1 MSNMPL
7 LNKKMTVQNPSVG
20 ADGEQSLT
28 NNINSITSESTEIK
42 TQAKKERLKLLSQK
56 LTQESSKNFLP
67 TVNLKELFESV
78 FRDKPAIVENLI
90 YPGTYILAGAP
101 KVGKSFF
108 VAQLAYHI
116 ATGQKLWDYEVKQ
129 STVLYLAL
137 EDDHRRLQKRMN
149 RMFGVDGTANL
160 YFAITAKKLGE
171 GLEDQLEEFINLH
184 PDTRIIIIDTLQK
197 IRQSGSDN
205 YSYASDYECVGNL
218 KKFADQKGICLLIVH
233 HTRKQQASD
242 KFDMISG
249 TTGILGCADGA
260 FILQKEKRTDSTAT
274 LDIVGRDQCDQKLYL
289 VRNQEKLLW
298 DLDHTETELWKLPPD
313 PLVMKIADF
322 ITNENPKWNGTASEL
337 VEILKLDIPPNAL
350 TKKLNIGAGILE
362 NDFGIRYENSRTHD
376 GRRINF
382 ELISS
387 EA

>member
-1 MSNMPL
+1 MFSSNE
-7 LNKKMTVQNPSVG
+7 KMTVQNPSVD
-20 ADGEQSLT
+20 ADGEQSPQIC
-28 NNINSITSESTEIK
+28 INSITFDNTEIK
-42 TQAKKERLKLLSQK
+42 TQAKKERLRLLGSQ
-56 LTQESSKNFLP
+56 LTQQSSKNFLP
-67 TVNLKELFESV
+67 TVNLEELFDEV
-78 FRDKPAIVENLI
+78 YRDKPAIVENLI

-137 EDDHRRLQKRMN
+137 EDDHRRLQKRMC

-160 YFAITAKKLGE
+160 HFAITSKKLGE
-171 GLEDQLEEFINLH
+171 GLEDQLEEFIDKH
-184 PDTRIIIIDTLQK
+184 PNTRIIIIDTLQK
-197 IRQSGSDN
+197 IRQGGNDT
-205 YSYASDYECVGNL
+205 YSYANDYECVGNL
-218 KKFADQKGICLLIVH
+218 KKFADQKEICLLIVH

-289 VRNQEKLLW
+289 VRNQEKLFW
-298 DLDHTETELWKLPPD
+298 DLDHAETELWKAPPD
-313 PLVMKIADF
+313 PIVLKISEF
-322 ITNENPKWNGTASEL
+322 ITIKNQKWSGTASEL

-350 TKKLNIGAGILE
+350 TKKLNIGAGNLE
-362 NDFGIRYENSRTHD
+362 NNFGIRYENSRNHD

>member
-1 MSNMPL
+1 MLS
-7 LNKKMTVQNPSVG
+7 LNEKMTVQTPS
-20 ADGEQSLT
+20 APTDGEQSPNT
-28 NNINSITSESTEIK
+28 DISIISSESLEIK
-42 TQAKKERLKLLSQK
+42 TQAKKERLRLLGSQ
-56 LTQESSKNFLP
+56 LTQQSSKNFLP
-67 TVNLKELFESV
+67 TVNLEELFDEV
-78 FRDKPAIVENLI
+78 YRDKPAIVENLI

-137 EDDHRRLQKRMN
+137 EDDHRRLQKRMC

-160 YFAITAKKLGE
+160 HFAITSKKLGE
-171 GLEDQLEEFINLH
+171 GLEDQLEEFIDKH
-184 PDTRIIIIDTLQK
+184 PNTRIIIIDTLQK
-197 IRQSGSDN
+197 IRQGGNDT
-205 YSYASDYECVGNL
+205 YSYANDYECVGYL
-218 KKFADQKGICLLIVH
+218 KKFADQKEICLLIVH

-289 VRNQEKLLW
+289 VRNQEKLFW
-298 DLDHTETELWKLPPD
+298 ELDHAETELWKAPPD
-313 PLVMKIADF
+313 PIVLKISEF
-322 ITNENPKWNGTASEL
+322 ITNENPKWSGTASEL

-350 TKKLNIGAGILE
+350 TKKLNIGAGNLE
-362 NDFGIRYENSRTHD
+362 NDFGIRYENSRNHD

>member
-1 MSNMPL
+1 MSST
-7 LNKKMTVQNPSVG
+7 NKKMTVQTPSVG
-20 ADGEQSLT
+20 ADGEQPTT
-28 NNINSITSESTEIK
+28 NIINSITPELEEINSK
-42 TQAKKERLKLLSQK
+42 DRKDRLILLGHKLN
-56 LTQESSKNFLP
+56 QESSKNFLP
-67 TVNLKELFESV
+67 TINLDELFESV
-78 FRDKPAIVENLI
+78 YRSKPAIVDNLI

-101 KVGKSFF
+101 KVGKSFL

-116 ATGQKLWDYEVKQ
+116 ATGQRLWDYEVKQ

-184 PDTRIIIIDTLQK
+184 PDTRLIIIDTLQK
-197 IRQSGSDN
+197 IRQGNGDS
-205 YSYASDYECVGNL
+205 YSYANDYECVGNL
-218 KKFADQKGICLLIVH
+218 KKFADQKEICLLIVH

-260 FILQKEKRTDSTAT
+260 FVLQKERRTDSSAT

-289 VRNQEKLLW
+289 IRNQEKLLW
-298 DLDHTETELWKLPPD
+298 DLDHTETELWKSPPD
-313 PLVMKIADF
+313 PIVLKIAEF
-322 ITNENPKWNGTASEL
+322 ITTDNPKWNGNASEL
-337 VEILKLDIPPNAL
+337 VEILKLEIAPNAL
-350 TKKLNIGAGILE
+350 TKKLNIGAGTLE
-362 NDFGIRYENSRTHD
+362 NDYGIRYESSRNHD

>member
-1 MSNMPL
+1 MFSANE
-7 LNKKMTVQNPSVG
+7 KMTVQNPSVG
-20 ADGEQSLT
+20 ADGEQSPQIV
-28 NNINSITSESTEIK
+28 INSITPDNPEIK
-42 TQAKKERLKLLSQK
+42 TQAKKERLRLLGSQ
-56 LTQESSKNFLP
+56 LTQQSSKNFLP
-67 TVNLKELFESV
+67 TVNLEELFDEV
-78 FRDKPAIVENLI
+78 YRDKPAIVENLI

-137 EDDHRRLQKRMN
+137 EDDHRRLQKRMC
-149 RMFGVDGTANL
+149 RMFGVEGTANL
-160 YFAITAKKLGE
+160 HFAVTSRKLGE
-171 GLEDQLEEFINLH
+171 GLEDQLEEFIDKH
-184 PDTRIIIIDTLQK
+184 PNTRIIIIDTLQK
-197 IRQSGSDN
+197 IRQGGNDT
-205 YSYASDYECVGNL
+205 YSYANDYECVGNL
-218 KKFADQKGICLLIVH
+218 KKFADQKEICLLIVH

-289 VRNQEKLLW
+289 VRNQEKLFW
-298 DLDHTETELWKLPPD
+298 DLDHAETELWKSPPD
-313 PLVMKIADF
+313 PIVLKISEF
-322 ITNENPKWNGTASEL
+322 ITNENPKWSGTASEL
-337 VEILKLDIPPNAL
+337 VEILKLNIPPNAL
-350 TKKLNIGAGILE
+350 AKKLNIGAGNLE
-362 NDFGIRYENSRTHD
+362 NDFGIRYENSRNHD

>member
-1 MSNMPL
+1 MFSVNE
-7 LNKKMTVQNPSVG
+7 KMTVQNPS
-20 ADGEQSLT
+20 APTDGEQSLYT
-28 NNINSITSESTEIK
+28 DINSITPDNPEIK
-42 TQAKKERLKLLSQK
+42 TQAKKERLRLLGSQ
-56 LTQESSKNFLP
+56 LTKQSSKNFLP
-67 TVNLKELFESV
+67 TVNLEELFDEV
-78 FRDKPAIVENLI
+78 YRDKPAIVENLI

-137 EDDHRRLQKRMN
+137 EDDHRRLQKRMC
-149 RMFGVDGTANL
+149 RMFGVEGTANL
-160 YFAITAKKLGE
+160 HFAVTSRKLGE
-171 GLEDQLEEFINLH
+171 GLEDQLEEFIDKH
-184 PDTRIIIIDTLQK
+184 PNTRIIIIDTLQK
-197 IRQSGSDN
+197 IRQGGNDT
-205 YSYASDYECVGNL
+205 YSYANDYECVGNL
-218 KKFADQKGICLLIVH
+218 KKFADQKEICLLIVH

-289 VRNQEKLLW
+289 VRNQEKLFW
-298 DLDHTETELWKLPPD
+298 DLDHAETELWKSPPD
-313 PLVMKIADF
+313 PIVLKISEF
-322 ITNENPKWNGTASEL
+322 ITNENSKWSGTASEL
-337 VEILKLDIPPNAL
+337 VEILKLDIPPNIV
-350 TKKLNIGAGILE
+350 TKKLNIVATNLE
-362 NDFGIRYENSRTHD
+362 NDFGIRYESNRIHD

>member
-1 MSNMPL
+1 MFSANE
-7 LNKKMTVQNPSVG
+7 KMTVQNPS
-20 ADGEQSLT
+20 APTDGEQSLRIDT
-28 NNINSITSESTEIK
+28 NIISPESTEIK
-42 TQAKKERLKLLSQK
+42 TQAKKERLRLLGSQ
-56 LTQESSKNFLP
+56 LTHQSSKNFLP
-67 TVNLKELFESV
+67 TVNLEELFDEV
-78 FRDKPAIVENLI
+78 YRDKPAIVENLI

-137 EDDHRRLQKRMN
+137 EDDHRRLQKRMC

-160 YFAITAKKLGE
+160 YFAITSKKLGE

-197 IRQSGSDN
+197 IRQGGNDT
-205 YSYASDYECVGNL
+205 YSYANDYECVGNL
-218 KKFADQKGICLLIVH
+218 KKFADQKEICLLIVH

-289 VRNQEKLLW
+289 VRNQEKLFW
-298 DLDHTETELWKLPPD
+298 DLDHAETELWKSPPD
-313 PLVMKIADF
+313 PIVLKISEF
-322 ITNENPKWNGTASEL
+322 ITNENPKWSGTASEL
-337 VEILKLDIPPNAL
+337 VEILKLDIPPNIV
-350 TKKLNIGAGILE
+350 TKKLNIVATNLE
-362 NDFGIRYENSRTHD
+362 NDFGIRYESNRIHD

>member
-1 MSNMPL
+1 MFSANE
-7 LNKKMTVQNPSVG
+7 KMTVQNPS
-20 ADGEQSLT
+20 APTDGEQSPKQV
-28 NNINSITSESTEIK
+28 INSITPDNPEIK
-42 TQAKKERLKLLSQK
+42 TQAKKERLRLLGSQ
-56 LTQESSKNFLP
+56 LTQQSSKNFLP
-67 TVNLKELFESV
+67 TVNLEELFDEV
-78 FRDKPAIVENLI
+78 YRDKPAIVENLI

-137 EDDHRRLQKRMN
+137 EDDHRRLQKRMC
-149 RMFGVDGTANL
+149 RMFGVEGTANL
-160 YFAITAKKLGE
+160 HFAVTSRKLGE
-171 GLEDQLEEFINLH
+171 GLEDQLEEFIDKH
-184 PDTRIIIIDTLQK
+184 PNTRIIIIDTLQK
-197 IRQSGSDN
+197 IRQGGNDT
-205 YSYASDYECVGNL
+205 YSYANDYECVGNL
-218 KKFADQKGICLLIVH
+218 KKFADQKEICLLIVH

-289 VRNQEKLLW
+289 VRNQEKLFW
-298 DLDHTETELWKLPPD
+298 DLDHAETELWKAPPD
-313 PLVMKIADF
+313 PIVLKISEF
-322 ITNENPKWNGTASEL
+322 ITNENPKWSGTASEL

-350 TKKLNIGAGILE
+350 AKKLNIGAGNLE
-362 NDFGIRYENSRTHD
+362 NDFGIRYENSRNHD

>member
-1 MSNMPL
+1 MFSANE
-7 LNKKMTVQNPSVG
+7 KMTVQTPSVG
-20 ADGEQSLT
+20 ADGEQSPQIS
-28 NNINSITSESTEIK
+28 INSITSDSGEIK
-42 TQAKKERLKLLSQK
+42 SQAKKERLRLLGSQ
-56 LTQESSKNFLP
+56 LTQQSSKNYLP
-67 TVNLKELFESV
+67 TVNLEELFDEV
-78 FRDKPAIVENLI
+78 YRDKPAIVENLI

-137 EDDHRRLQKRMN
+137 EDDHRRLQKRMC

-160 YFAITAKKLGE
+160 HFAITSKKLGE
-171 GLEDQLEEFINLH
+171 GLEDQLEEFIDKH
-184 PDTRIIIIDTLQK
+184 PNTRIIIIDTLQK
-197 IRQSGSDN
+197 IRQGGNDT
-205 YSYASDYECVGNL
+205 YSYANDYECVGNL
-218 KKFADQKGICLLIVH
+218 KKFADQKEICLLIVH

-289 VRNQEKLLW
+289 VRNQEKLFW
-298 DLDHTETELWKLPPD
+298 DLDHAETELWKAPPD
-313 PLVMKIADF
+313 PIVLKISEF
-322 ITNENPKWNGTASEL
+322 ITIENPKWSGTASEL
-337 VEILKLDIPPNAL
+337 VEILKLDIPPNIV
-350 TKKLNIGAGILE
+350 TKKLNIVATNLE
-362 NDFGIRYENSRTHD
+362 NDFGIRYESNRIHD

>member
-1 MSNMPL
+1 MLPL
-7 LNKKMTVQNPSVG
+7 NEKMTVQTPSVG
-20 ADGEQSLT
+20 ADGEQSP
-28 NNINSITSESTEIK
+28 NKDINIITSDNGEIK
-42 TQAKKERLKLLSQK
+42 SQAKKERLRLLGSQ
-56 LTQESSKNFLP
+56 LTQQSSKNFLP
-67 TVNLKELFESV
+67 TVNLEELFDEV
-78 FRDKPAIVENLI
+78 YRDKPAIVENLI

-137 EDDHRRLQKRMN
+137 EDDHRRLQKRMC

-160 YFAITAKKLGE
+160 HFAITSKKLGE
-171 GLEDQLEEFINLH
+171 GLEDQLEEFIDKH
-184 PDTRIIIIDTLQK
+184 PNTRIIIIDTLQK
-197 IRQSGSDN
+197 IRQGGNDT
-205 YSYASDYECVGNL
+205 YSYANDYECVGNL
-218 KKFADQKGICLLIVH
+218 KKFADQKEICLLIVH

-260 FILQKEKRTDSTAT
+260 FILQKEKRTDGTAT

-289 VRNQEKLLW
+289 VRNQEKLFW
-298 DLDHTETELWKLPPD
+298 ELDHAETELWKSPPD
-313 PLVMKIADF
+313 PIVLKISEF
-322 ITNENPKWNGTASEL
+322 ITNENPKWSGTASEL

-350 TKKLNIGAGILE
+350 TKKLNIGAGNLE
-362 NDFGIRYENSRTHD
+362 NDFGIRYENSRNHD
-376 GRRINF
+376 GRRISF

>member
-1 MSNMPL
+1 MFSANE
-7 LNKKMTVQNPSVG
+7 KMTVQTPSVG
-20 ADGEQSLT
+20 ADGEQSPNLD
-28 NNINSITSESTEIK
+28 INSISSEGSEIK
-42 TQAKKERLKLLSQK
+42 TQAKKERLRLLGSQ
-56 LTQESSKNFLP
+56 LTQQSSKNFLP
-67 TVNLKELFESV
+67 TVNLEELFDEV
-78 FRDKPAIVENLI
+78 YRDKPAIVENLI
-90 YPGTYILAGAP
+90 YPGTYIIAGAP

-137 EDDHRRLQKRMN
+137 EDDHRRLQKRMC

-160 YFAITAKKLGE
+160 HFAITSKKLGE
-171 GLEDQLEEFINLH
+171 GLEDQLEEFIDKH
-184 PDTRIIIIDTLQK
+184 PNTRIIIIDTLQK
-197 IRQSGSDN
+197 IRQGGNDT
-205 YSYASDYECVGNL
+205 YSYANDYECVGNL
-218 KKFADQKGICLLIVH
+218 KKFADQKEICLLIVH

-289 VRNQEKLLW
+289 VRNQEKLFW
-298 DLDHTETELWKLPPD
+298 DLDHAETELWKSPPD
-313 PLVMKIADF
+313 PIVLKISEF
-322 ITNENPKWNGTASEL
+322 ITNENPKWSGTASEL
-337 VEILKLDIPPNAL
+337 VEILKFDVPPNAL
-350 TKKLNIGAGILE
+350 TKKLNIGAGNLE
-362 NDFGIRYENSRTHD
+362 NDFGIRYENSRNHN

>member
-1 MSNMPL
+1 MFSANE
-7 LNKKMTVQNPSVG
+7 KMTVQNPS
-20 ADGEQSLT
+20 APTDGEQSPKQV
-28 NNINSITSESTEIK
+28 INSITPDNPEIK
-42 TQAKKERLKLLSQK
+42 TQAKKERLRLLGSQ
-56 LTQESSKNFLP
+56 LTQQSSKNFLP
-67 TVNLKELFESV
+67 TVNLEELFDEV
-78 FRDKPAIVENLI
+78 YRDKPAIVENLI

-137 EDDHRRLQKRMN
+137 EDDHRRLQKRMC
-149 RMFGVDGTANL
+149 RMFGVEGTENL
-160 YFAITAKKLGE
+160 HFAVTSRKLGE
-171 GLEDQLEEFINLH
+171 GLEDQLEEFIDKH
-184 PDTRIIIIDTLQK
+184 PNTRIIIIDTLQK
-197 IRQSGSDN
+197 IRQGGNDT
-205 YSYASDYECVGNL
+205 YSYANDYECVGNL
-218 KKFADQKGICLLIVH
+218 KKFADQKEICLLIVH

-289 VRNQEKLLW
+289 VRNQEKLFW
-298 DLDHTETELWKLPPD
+298 DLDHAETELWKAPPD
-313 PLVMKIADF
+313 PIVLKISEF
-322 ITNENPKWNGTASEL
+322 ITNENSKWSGTASEL
-337 VEILKLDIPPNAL
+337 VEILKLDIPPNIV
-350 TKKLNIGAGILE
+350 TKKLNIVATNLE
-362 NDFGIRYENSRTHD
+362 NDFGIRYESNRIHD

>member
-1 MSNMPL
+1 MFSANE
-7 LNKKMTVQNPSVG
+7 KMTVQNPSVPT
-20 ADGEQSLT
+20 DGEQSPKQV
-28 NNINSITSESTEIK
+28 INSITPDNPEIK
-42 TQAKKERLKLLSQK
+42 TQAKKERLRLLGSQ
-56 LTQESSKNFLP
+56 LTQQSSKNFLP
-67 TVNLKELFESV
+67 TVNLEELFDEV
-78 FRDKPAIVENLI
+78 YRDKPAIVENLI

-137 EDDHRRLQKRMN
+137 EDDHRRLQKRMC
-149 RMFGVDGTANL
+149 RMFGVEGTANL
-160 YFAITAKKLGE
+160 HFAVTSRKLGE
-171 GLEDQLEEFINLH
+171 GLEDQLEEFIDKH
-184 PDTRIIIIDTLQK
+184 PNTRIIIIDTLQK
-197 IRQSGSDN
+197 IRQGGNDT
-205 YSYASDYECVGNL
+205 YSYANDYECVGNL
-218 KKFADQKGICLLIVH
+218 KKFADQKEICLLIVH

-289 VRNQEKLLW
+289 VRNQEKLFW
-298 DLDHTETELWKLPPD
+298 DLDHAETELWKAPPD
-313 PLVMKIADF
+313 PIVLKILEF
-322 ITNENPKWNGTASEL
+322 ITKENPKWSGTASEL
-337 VEILKLDIPPNAL
+337 VEILKLDIPPNIV
-350 TKKLNIGAGILE
+350 TKKLNIVATNLE
-362 NDFGIRYENSRTHD
+362 NDFGIRYESNRIHD

>member
-1 MSNMPL
+1 MSST
-7 LNKKMTVQNPSVG
+7 NKKMTVQTPSVG
-20 ADGEQSLT
+20 ADGEQPTT
-28 NNINSITSESTEIK
+28 NIINSITPELEEINSK
-42 TQAKKERLKLLSQK
+42 DRKDRLILLGHKLN
-56 LTQESSKNFLP
+56 QESSKNFLP
-67 TVNLKELFESV
+67 TVNLDELFESV
-78 FRDKPAIVENLI
+78 YRSKPAIVENLI

-101 KVGKSFF
+101 KVGKSFL

-116 ATGQKLWDYEVKQ
+116 ATGQRLWDYEVKQ

-160 YFAITAKKLGE
+160 FFAITAKKLGE
-171 GLEDQLEEFINLH
+171 GLEDQLEEFINHH
-184 PDTRIIIIDTLQK
+184 PDTRLIIIDTLQK
-197 IRQSGSDN
+197 IRQGNGDS
-205 YSYASDYECVGNL
+205 YSYANDYECVGNL
-218 KKFADQKGICLLIVH
+218 KKFADQKEICLLIVH

-260 FILQKEKRTDSTAT
+260 FVLQKERRTDSSAT
-274 LDIVGRDQCDQKLYL
+274 LDIVGRDQCDQRLYL
-289 VRNQEKLLW
+289 IRNQEKLLW
-298 DLDHTETELWKLPPD
+298 DLDHAETELWKSPPD
-313 PLVMKIADF
+313 PIVLKIAEF
-322 ITNENPKWNGTASEL
+322 ITTDNPKWNGNASEL
-337 VEILKLDIPPNAL
+337 VEILKLDIAPNAL
-350 TKKLNIGAGILE
+350 TKKLNIGAGTLE
-362 NDFGIRYENSRTHD
+362 NDYGIRYESSRNHD

>member
-1 MSNMPL
+1 
-7 LNKKMTVQNPSVG
+7 MTVQTPSVG
-20 ADGEQSLT
+20 ADGEQSP
-28 NNINSITSESTEIK
+28 NKDINIITSDNGEIK
-42 TQAKKERLKLLSQK
+42 SQAKKERLRLLGSQ
-56 LTQESSKNFLP
+56 LTQQSSKNFLP
-67 TVNLKELFESV
+67 TVNLEELFDEV
-78 FRDKPAIVENLI
+78 YRDKPAIVENLI

-137 EDDHRRLQKRMN
+137 EDDHRRLQKRMC

-160 YFAITAKKLGE
+160 HFAITSKKIGE

-197 IRQSGSDN
+197 VRQGGNDT
-205 YSYASDYECVGNL
+205 YSYANDYECVGNL
-218 KKFADQKGICLLIVH
+218 KKFADRTEICLLIVH

-289 VRNQEKLLW
+289 VRNQEKLFW
-298 DLDHTETELWKLPPD
+298 DLDHAETELWKSPPD
-313 PLVMKIADF
+313 PIVLKISEF
-322 ITNENPKWNGTASEL
+322 ITNENPKWSGTASEL
-337 VEILKLDIPPNAL
+337 VEILKLDIPPNIV
-350 TKKLNIGAGILE
+350 TKKLNIVATNLE
-362 NDFGIRYENSRTHD
+362 NDFGIRYESNRIHD

>member
-1 MSNMPL
+1 MFSTNE
-7 LNKKMTVQNPSVG
+7 KMTVQNPSVD
-20 ADGEQSLT
+20 ADGEQSPQIC
-28 NNINSITSESTEIK
+28 INSITSDSGEIK
-42 TQAKKERLKLLSQK
+42 TQAKKERLRLLGSQ
-56 LTQESSKNFLP
+56 LTHQSSKNFLP
-67 TVNLKELFESV
+67 TVNLEELFDEV
-78 FRDKPAIVENLI
+78 YHDKPAIVENLI

-137 EDDHRRLQKRMN
+137 EDDHRRLQKRMC

-160 YFAITAKKLGE
+160 HFAITSKKLGE

-197 IRQSGSDN
+197 VRQGGNDT
-205 YSYASDYECVGNL
+205 YSYANDYECVGNL
-218 KKFADQKGICLLIVH
+218 KKFADQKEICLLIVH

-289 VRNQEKLLW
+289 VRNQEKLFW
-298 DLDHTETELWKLPPD
+298 DLDHAETELWKSPPD
-313 PLVMKIADF
+313 PIVLKIADF
-322 ITNENPKWNGTASEL
+322 ITNENPKWSGTASEL
-337 VEILKLDIPPNAL
+337 VENLNLDIPPNIV
-350 TKKLNIGAGILE
+350 TKKLNIVATNLE
-362 NDFGIRYENSRTHD
+362 NDFGIRYESNRIHD

>member
-1 MSNMPL
+1 MFSANE
-7 LNKKMTVQNPSVG
+7 KMTVQNPSVG
-20 ADGEQSLT
+20 ADGEQSPNLD
-28 NNINSITSESTEIK
+28 INSISSEGLEIK
-42 TQAKKERLKLLSQK
+42 TQAKKERLRLLGSQ
-56 LTQESSKNFLP
+56 LTQQSSKNFLP
-67 TVNLKELFESV
+67 TVNLEELFDEV
-78 FRDKPAIVENLI
+78 YRDKPAIVENLI

-137 EDDHRRLQKRMN
+137 EDDHRRLQKRMC

-160 YFAITAKKLGE
+160 HFAITSKKLGE

-197 IRQSGSDN
+197 IRQGGNDT
-205 YSYASDYECVGNL
+205 YSYANDYECVGNL
-218 KKFADQKGICLLIVH
+218 KKFADQKEICLLIVH

-289 VRNQEKLLW
+289 VRNQEKLFW
-298 DLDHTETELWKLPPD
+298 DLDHAETELWKSPPD
-313 PLVMKIADF
+313 PIVLKISEF
-322 ITNENPKWNGTASEL
+322 ITIENPKWSGTASEL
-337 VEILKLDIPPNAL
+337 VEILKLDIAPNSL
-350 TKKLNIGAGILE
+350 TKKLNIEAGNLE
-362 NDFGIRYENSRTHD
+362 NDFGIQYEYHRKPD
-376 GRRINF
+376 RRIINLK
-382 ELISS
+382 LISS
-387 EA
+387 VV

>member
-1 MSNMPL
+1 MSST
-7 LNKKMTVQNPSVG
+7 NKKMTVQTPSVG
-20 ADGEQSLT
+20 ADGEQPTT
-28 NNINSITSESTEIK
+28 NIINSITPELEEINSK
-42 TQAKKERLKLLSQK
+42 DRKDRLILLGHKLN
-56 LTQESSKNFLP
+56 QESSKNFLP
-67 TVNLKELFESV
+67 TVNLDELFESV
-78 FRDKPAIVENLI
+78 YRSKPAIVENLI

-101 KVGKSFF
+101 KVGKSFL

-116 ATGQKLWDYEVKQ
+116 ATGQRLWDYEVKQ

-160 YFAITAKKLGE
+160 FFAITAKKLGE

-184 PDTRIIIIDTLQK
+184 PDTRLIIIDTLQK
-197 IRQSGSDN
+197 IRQGNGDS
-205 YSYASDYECVGNL
+205 YSYANDYECVGNL
-218 KKFADQKGICLLIVH
+218 KKFADQKEICLLIVH

-260 FILQKEKRTDSTAT
+260 FVLQKERRTDSSAM
-274 LDIVGRDQCDQKLYL
+274 LDIVGRDQCDQRLYL
-289 VRNQEKLLW
+289 IRNQEKLLW
-298 DLDHTETELWKLPPD
+298 DLDHAETELWKSPPD
-313 PLVMKIADF
+313 PIVLKIAEF
-322 ITNENPKWNGTASEL
+322 ITTDNPKWNGNASEL
-337 VEILKLDIPPNAL
+337 VEILKLDIAPNAL
-350 TKKLNIGAGILE
+350 TKKLNIGAGTLE
-362 NDFGIRYENSRTHD
+362 NDYEIRYESSRNHD

>member
-1 MSNMPL
+1 MFSANE
-7 LNKKMTVQNPSVG
+7 KMTVQNPS
-20 ADGEQSLT
+20 APTDGEQSSNT
-28 NNINSITSESTEIK
+28 DINIISSEDSEIK
-42 TQAKKERLKLLSQK
+42 TQAKKERLRLLGSQ
-56 LTQESSKNFLP
+56 LTKQSSKNFLP
-67 TVNLKELFESV
+67 TVNLEELFDEV
-78 FRDKPAIVENLI
+78 YRDKPAIVENLI

-137 EDDHRRLQKRMN
+137 EDDHRRLQKRMC
-149 RMFGVDGTANL
+149 RMFGVEGTENL
-160 YFAITAKKLGE
+160 HFAVTSRKLGE
-171 GLEDQLEEFINLH
+171 GLEDQLEEFIDKH
-184 PDTRIIIIDTLQK
+184 PNTRIIIIDTLQK
-197 IRQSGSDN
+197 IRQGGNDT
-205 YSYASDYECVGNL
+205 YSYANDYECVGNL
-218 KKFADQKGICLLIVH
+218 KKFADQKEICLLIVH

-289 VRNQEKLLW
+289 VRNQEKLFW
-298 DLDHTETELWKLPPD
+298 DLDHAETELWKSPPD
-313 PLVMKIADF
+313 PIVLKISEF
-322 ITNENPKWNGTASEL
+322 ITNENSKWSGTASEL
-337 VEILKLDIPPNAL
+337 VEILKLDIPPNIV
-350 TKKLNIGAGILE
+350 TKKLNIVATNLE
-362 NDFGIRYENSRTHD
+362 NDFGIRYESNRIHD

>member
-1 MSNMPL
+1 MVS
-7 LNKKMTVQNPSVG
+7 LNEKMTVQTPSVG
-20 ADGEQSLT
+20 ADGEQSLRIDT
-28 NNINSITSESTEIK
+28 NIIPSEDLEIK
-42 TQAKKERLKLLSQK
+42 TQAKKERLRLLGSQ
-56 LTQESSKNFLP
+56 LTQQSSKNFLP
-67 TVNLKELFESV
+67 TVNLEELFDEV
-78 FRDKPAIVENLI
+78 YRDKPAIVENLI

-137 EDDHRRLQKRMN
+137 EDDHRRLQKRMC

-160 YFAITAKKLGE
+160 HFAITSKKLGE
-171 GLEDQLEEFINLH
+171 GLEDQLEEFIDKH
-184 PDTRIIIIDTLQK
+184 PNTRIIIIDTLQK
-197 IRQSGSDN
+197 IRQGGNDT
-205 YSYASDYECVGNL
+205 YSYANDYECVGNL
-218 KKFADQKGICLLIVH
+218 KKFADQKEICLLIVH

-289 VRNQEKLLW
+289 VRNQEKLFW
-298 DLDHTETELWKLPPD
+298 DLDHAETELWKAPPD
-313 PLVMKIADF
+313 PIVLKISEF
-322 ITNENPKWNGTASEL
+322 ITNENPKWSGTASEL
-337 VEILKLDIPPNAL
+337 VEILKLDIPPNIV
-350 TKKLNIGAGILE
+350 TKKLNIVATNLE
-362 NDFGIRYENSRTHD
+362 NDFGIRYESNRIHD

>member
-1 MSNMPL
+1 MSPL
-7 LNKKMTVQNPSVG
+7 NEKMTVQTPSVG
-20 ADGEQSLT
+20 ADGEQSPHKDT
-28 NNINSITSESTEIK
+28 NIITSDSGEIK
-42 TQAKKERLKLLSQK
+42 SQAKKERLRLLGSQ

-67 TVNLKELFESV
+67 TVNLEDLFESV
-78 FRDKPAIVENLI
+78 YRDKPAIVENLI

-116 ATGQKLWDYEVKQ
+116 ATGMKLWDYEVKQ

-160 YFAITAKKLGE
+160 HFAITSKKLGE

-197 IRQSGSDN
+197 IRQGGNDT
-205 YSYASDYECVGNL
+205 YSYANDYECVGAL
-218 KKFADQKGICLLIVH
+218 KKFADRTEICLLIVH

-274 LDIVGRDQCDQKLYL
+274 LDVVGRDQCDQKLYL

-298 DLDHTETELWKLPPD
+298 DLDHTETELWKAPPD
-313 PLVMKIADF
+313 PLVLKIANF
-322 ITNENPKWNGTASEL
+322 ITNENPKWSGTASEL
-337 VEILKLDIPPNAL
+337 VEVLKLDIPANTL
-350 TKKLNIGAGILE
+350 TKKLNIGAGNLE
-362 NDFGIRYENSRTHD
+362 NDFGIRYEYSRKHD
-376 GRRINF
+376 RRIIKLS
-382 ELISS
+382 LISS
-387 EA
+387 EV

>member
-1 MSNMPL
+1 MSSV
-7 LNKKMTVQNPSVG
+7 NKKMTVQTPSVG
-20 ADGEQSLT
+20 ADGEQPTT
-28 NNINSITSESTEIK
+28 NIINSITPEPEEIN
-42 TQAKKERLKLLSQK
+42 TQNRKERLILLGHKLN
-56 LTQESSKNFLP
+56 QESGKNFLP
-67 TVNLKELFESV
+67 TINLDELFESV
-78 FRDKPAIVENLI
+78 YRSKPAIVENLI

-101 KVGKSFF
+101 KVGKSFL

-116 ATGQKLWDYEVKQ
+116 ATGQRLWDYEVKQ

-137 EDDHRRLQKRMN
+137 EDDHHRLQKRMN

-184 PDTRIIIIDTLQK
+184 PDTRLIIIDTLQK
-197 IRQSGSDN
+197 IRQGSGDS
-205 YSYASDYECVGNL
+205 YSYANDYECVGNL
-218 KKFADQKGICLLIVH
+218 KKFADQKEICLLIVH

-260 FILQKEKRTDSTAT
+260 FVLQKERRTDCTAT
-274 LDIVGRDQCDQKLYL
+274 LDIVGRDQCDQRLYL

-298 DLDHTETELWKLPPD
+298 DLDHTETELWKFPPD
-313 PLVMKIADF
+313 PTVLKIAEF
-322 ITNENPKWNGTASEL
+322 ITADNPKWNGNASEL
-337 VEILKLDIPPNAL
+337 VEILKLDIAPNAL
-350 TKKLNIGAGILE
+350 TKKLNIGAGTLE
-362 NDFGIRYENSRTHD
+362 NDYGIRYESSRNHD

>member
-1 MSNMPL
+1 MSST
-7 LNKKMTVQNPSVG
+7 NKKMTVQTPSVG
-20 ADGEQSLT
+20 ADGEQPTT
-28 NNINSITSESTEIK
+28 NIINSITPELEEIK
-42 TQAKKERLKLLSQK
+42 TQDRKDRLILLGHKLN
-56 LTQESSKNFLP
+56 QESSKNFLP
-67 TVNLKELFESV
+67 TVNLDELFESV
-78 FRDKPAIVENLI
+78 YRSKPAIVENLI

-101 KVGKSFF
+101 KVGKSFL

-116 ATGQKLWDYEVKQ
+116 ATGQRLWDYEVKQ

-184 PDTRIIIIDTLQK
+184 PDTRLIIIDTLQK
-197 IRQSGSDN
+197 IRQGNGDS
-205 YSYASDYECVGNL
+205 YSYANDYECVGSL
-218 KKFADQKGICLLIVH
+218 KKFADQKEICLLIVH

-260 FILQKEKRTDSTAT
+260 FILQKERRTDSSAT

-298 DLDHTETELWKLPPD
+298 DLDHTETELWKSPPD
-313 PLVMKIADF
+313 PIVLKIAEF
-322 ITNENPKWNGTASEL
+322 ITTDNPKWNGNASEL
-337 VEILKLDIPPNAL
+337 VEILKSA
-350 TKKLNIGAGILE
+350 KL
-362 NDFGIRYENSRTHD
+362 
-376 GRRINF
+376 
-382 ELISS
+382 
-387 EA
+387 

>member
-1 MSNMPL
+1 MFSANE
-7 LNKKMTVQNPSVG
+7 KMTVQNPS
-20 ADGEQSLT
+20 APTDGEQSPKQV
-28 NNINSITSESTEIK
+28 INSITPDNPEIK
-42 TQAKKERLKLLSQK
+42 TQAKKERLRLLGSQ
-56 LTQESSKNFLP
+56 LTHQSSKNFLP
-67 TVNLKELFESV
+67 TVNLEELFDEV
-78 FRDKPAIVENLI
+78 YRDKPAIVENLI

-137 EDDHRRLQKRMN
+137 EDDHRRLQKRMC
-149 RMFGVDGTANL
+149 RMFGVEGTANL
-160 YFAITAKKLGE
+160 HFAVTSRKLGE
-171 GLEDQLEEFINLH
+171 GLEDQLEEFIDKH
-184 PDTRIIIIDTLQK
+184 PNTRIIIIDTLQK
-197 IRQSGSDN
+197 IRQGGNDT
-205 YSYASDYECVGNL
+205 YSYANDYECVGNL
-218 KKFADQKGICLLIVH
+218 KKFADQKEICLLIVH

-289 VRNQEKLLW
+289 VRNQEKLFW
-298 DLDHTETELWKLPPD
+298 DLDHAETELWKAPPD
-313 PLVMKIADF
+313 PIVLKILEF
-322 ITNENPKWNGTASEL
+322 ITKENPKWSGTASEL
-337 VEILKLDIPPNAL
+337 VEILKLDIPLNAL
-350 TKKLNIGAGILE
+350 TKKLNIGAGNLE
-362 NDFGIRYENSRTHD
+362 NDFGIRYENSRNHD

>member
-1 MSNMPL
+1 MFSANE
-7 LNKKMTVQNPSVG
+7 KMTVQNPS
-20 ADGEQSLT
+20 APTDGEQSPKQV
-28 NNINSITSESTEIK
+28 INSITPDNPEIK
-42 TQAKKERLKLLSQK
+42 TQAKKERLRLLGSQ
-56 LTQESSKNFLP
+56 LTHQSSKNFLP
-67 TVNLKELFESV
+67 TVNLEELFDEV
-78 FRDKPAIVENLI
+78 YRDKPAIVENLI

-137 EDDHRRLQKRMN
+137 EDDHRRLQKRMC
-149 RMFGVDGTANL
+149 RMFGVEGTANL
-160 YFAITAKKLGE
+160 HFAVTSRKLGE
-171 GLEDQLEEFINLH
+171 GLEDQLEEFIDKH
-184 PDTRIIIIDTLQK
+184 PNTRIIIIDTLQK
-197 IRQSGSDN
+197 IRQGGNDT
-205 YSYASDYECVGNL
+205 YSYANDYECVGNL
-218 KKFADQKGICLLIVH
+218 KKFADQKEICLLIVH

-289 VRNQEKLLW
+289 VRNQEKLFW
-298 DLDHTETELWKLPPD
+298 DLDHAETELWKAPPD
-313 PLVMKIADF
+313 PIVLKISEF
-322 ITNENPKWNGTASEL
+322 ITNENPKWSGTASEL

-350 TKKLNIGAGILE
+350 TKKLNIGAGNLE
-362 NDFGIRYENSRTHD
+362 NDFGIRYENSRNHD

>member
-1 MSNMPL
+1 
-7 LNKKMTVQNPSVG
+7 MTVQTPSVG
-20 ADGEQSLT
+20 ADGEQSP
-28 NNINSITSESTEIK
+28 NKDINIITSDNGEIK
-42 TQAKKERLKLLSQK
+42 SQAKKERLRLLGSQ
-56 LTQESSKNFLP
+56 LTQQSSKNFLP
-67 TVNLKELFESV
+67 TVNLEELFDEV
-78 FRDKPAIVENLI
+78 YRDKPAIVENLI

-137 EDDHRRLQKRMN
+137 EDDHRRLQKRMC

-160 YFAITAKKLGE
+160 HFAITSKKIGE

-197 IRQSGSDN
+197 VRQGGNDT
-205 YSYASDYECVGNL
+205 YSYANDYECVGNL
-218 KKFADQKGICLLIVH
+218 KKFADRTEICLLIVH

-289 VRNQEKLLW
+289 VRNQEKLFW
-298 DLDHTETELWKLPPD
+298 DLDHAETELWKAPPD
-313 PLVMKIADF
+313 PIVLKISKF
-322 ITNENPKWNGTASEL
+322 ITNENPKWSGTASEL

-350 TKKLNIGAGILE
+350 TKKLNIGAGNLE
-362 NDFGIRYENSRTHD
+362 NDFGIRYENSRNHD

>member
-1 MSNMPL
+1 MFSANE
-7 LNKKMTVQNPSVG
+7 KMTVQNPSVG
-20 ADGEQSLT
+20 ADGEQSPNLD
-28 NNINSITSESTEIK
+28 INSISSEGSEIK
-42 TQAKKERLKLLSQK
+42 TQAKKERLRLLGSQ
-56 LTQESSKNFLP
+56 LTQQSSKNFLP
-67 TVNLKELFESV
+67 TVNLEELFDEV
-78 FRDKPAIVENLI
+78 YRDKPAIVENLI
-90 YPGTYILAGAP
+90 YPGTYIIAGAP

-137 EDDHRRLQKRMN
+137 EDDHRRLQKRMC

-160 YFAITAKKLGE
+160 YFAITSKKLGE

-197 IRQSGSDN
+197 IRQGGNDT
-205 YSYASDYECVGNL
+205 YSYANDYECVGNL
-218 KKFADQKGICLLIVH
+218 KKFADQKEICLLIVH

-249 TTGILGCADGA
+249 TTGILGSADGA

-289 VRNQEKLLW
+289 VRNQEKLFW
-298 DLDHTETELWKLPPD
+298 DLDHAETELWKSPPD
-313 PLVMKIADF
+313 PIVLKISEF
-322 ITNENPKWNGTASEL
+322 ITNENPKWSGTASEL

-350 TKKLNIGAGILE
+350 TKKLNIGAGNLE
-362 NDFGIRYENSRTHD
+362 NDFGIRYENSRNHD

>member
-1 MSNMPL
+1 MFSANE
-7 LNKKMTVQNPSVG
+7 KMTVQNPS
-20 ADGEQSLT
+20 APTDGEQSSNT
-28 NNINSITSESTEIK
+28 DINIISSEDSEIK
-42 TQAKKERLKLLSQK
+42 TQAKKERLRLLGSQ
-56 LTQESSKNFLP
+56 LTHQSSKNFLP
-67 TVNLKELFESV
+67 TVNLEELFDEV
-78 FRDKPAIVENLI
+78 YRDKPAIVENLI

-137 EDDHRRLQKRMN
+137 EDDHRRLQKRMC

-160 YFAITAKKLGE
+160 HFAITSKKLGE
-171 GLEDQLEEFINLH
+171 GLEDQLEEFIDKH
-184 PDTRIIIIDTLQK
+184 PNTRIIIIDTLQK
-197 IRQSGSDN
+197 IRQGGNDT
-205 YSYASDYECVGNL
+205 YSYANDYECVGNL
-218 KKFADQKGICLLIVH
+218 KKFADQKEICLLIVH

-289 VRNQEKLLW
+289 VRNQEKLFW
-298 DLDHTETELWKLPPD
+298 DLDHAETELWKSPPD
-313 PLVMKIADF
+313 PIVLKISEF
-322 ITNENPKWNGTASEL
+322 ITNENPKWSGTASEL

-350 TKKLNIGAGILE
+350 TKKLNIGAGNLE
-362 NDFGIRYENSRTHD
+362 NDFGIRYENSRNHD

>member
-1 MSNMPL
+1 MSST
-7 LNKKMTVQNPSVG
+7 NKKMTVQTPSVG
-20 ADGEQSLT
+20 ADGEQPTT
-28 NNINSITSESTEIK
+28 NIINSITPELEEIK
-42 TQAKKERLKLLSQK
+42 SKDRKDRLILLGHKLN
-56 LTQESSKNFLP
+56 QESSKNFLP
-67 TVNLKELFESV
+67 TINLDELFESV
-78 FRDKPAIVENLI
+78 YRSKPAIVENLI

-101 KVGKSFF
+101 KVGKSFL

-116 ATGQKLWDYEVKQ
+116 ATGQRLWDYEVKQ

-184 PDTRIIIIDTLQK
+184 PDTRLIIIDTLQK
-197 IRQSGSDN
+197 IRQGNGDS
-205 YSYASDYECVGNL
+205 YSYANDYECVGSL
-218 KKFADQKGICLLIVH
+218 KKFADQKEICLLIVH

-260 FILQKEKRTDSTAT
+260 FVLQKERRTDSSAT
-274 LDIVGRDQCDQKLYL
+274 LDIVGRDQCDQRLYL
-289 VRNQEKLLW
+289 IRNQEKLLW
-298 DLDHTETELWKLPPD
+298 DLDHTETELWKSPPD
-313 PLVMKIADF
+313 PIVLKIAEF
-322 ITNENPKWNGTASEL
+322 ITTDNPKWNGNASEL
-337 VEILKLDIPPNAL
+337 VEILKLEIAPNAL

-362 NDFGIRYENSRTHD
+362 NDYGIRYEYHRKPD
-376 GRRINF
+376 RRIINLS
-382 ELISS
+382 LISS
-387 EA
+387 DG

>member
-1 MSNMPL
+1 MSST
-7 LNKKMTVQNPSVG
+7 NKKMTVQTPSVG
-20 ADGEQSLT
+20 ADGEQPTT
-28 NNINSITSESTEIK
+28 NIINSITPELEEINSK
-42 TQAKKERLKLLSQK
+42 DRKDRLILLGHKLN
-56 LTQESSKNFLP
+56 QESSKNFLP
-67 TVNLKELFESV
+67 TVSLDELFESV
-78 FRDKPAIVENLI
+78 YRSKPAIVENLI

-101 KVGKSFF
+101 KVGKSFL

-116 ATGQKLWDYEVKQ
+116 ATGQRLWDYEVKQ

-160 YFAITAKKLGE
+160 FFAITAKKLGE

-184 PDTRIIIIDTLQK
+184 PYTRLIIIDTLQK
-197 IRQSGSDN
+197 IRQGNGDS
-205 YSYASDYECVGNL
+205 YSYANDYECVGNL
-218 KKFADQKGICLLIVH
+218 KKFADQKEICLLIVH

-260 FILQKEKRTDSTAT
+260 FVLQKERRTDCSAT
-274 LDIVGRDQCDQKLYL
+274 LDIVGRDQCDQRLYL
-289 VRNQEKLLW
+289 IRNQEKLLW
-298 DLDHTETELWKLPPD
+298 DLDHAETELWKSPPD
-313 PLVMKIADF
+313 PIVLKIAEF
-322 ITNENPKWNGTASEL
+322 ITTDNPKWNGNASEL
-337 VEILKLDIPPNAL
+337 VEILKLDIAPNAL
-350 TKKLNIGAGILE
+350 TKKLNIGAGTLE
-362 NDFGIRYENSRTHD
+362 NDYKIRYESSRNHD

>member
-1 MSNMPL
+1 MLPL
-7 LNKKMTVQNPSVG
+7 NEKMTVQTPSVG
-20 ADGEQSLT
+20 ADGEQSPSKC
-28 NNINSITSESTEIK
+28 NNSISPEETEIK
-42 TQAKKERLKLLSQK
+42 SQAKKERLRLLGSQ
-56 LTQESSKNFLP
+56 LTQQSSKNFLP
-67 TVNLKELFESV
+67 TVNLEELFDEV
-78 FRDKPAIVENLI
+78 YRDKPAIVENLI

-137 EDDHRRLQKRMN
+137 EDDHRRLQKRMC

-160 YFAITAKKLGE
+160 HFAITSKKLGE
-171 GLEDQLEEFINLH
+171 GLEDQLEEFIDKH
-184 PDTRIIIIDTLQK
+184 PNTRIIIIDTLQK
-197 IRQSGSDN
+197 IRQGGNDT
-205 YSYASDYECVGNL
+205 YSYANDYECVGNL
-218 KKFADQKGICLLIVH
+218 KKFADQKEICLLIVH

-289 VRNQEKLLW
+289 VRNQEKLFW
-298 DLDHTETELWKLPPD
+298 DLDHAETELWKSPPD
-313 PLVMKIADF
+313 PIVLKISEF
-322 ITNENPKWNGTASEL
+322 ITNENPKWSGTASEL

-350 TKKLNIGAGILE
+350 TKKLNIGAGNLE
-362 NDFGIRYENSRTHD
+362 NDFGIRYENSRNHD

>member
-1 MSNMPL
+1 MFSVNE
-7 LNKKMTVQNPSVG
+7 KMTVQNPSVG
-20 ADGEQSLT
+20 ADGEQSPNLD
-28 NNINSITSESTEIK
+28 INSISSESLEIK
-42 TQAKKERLKLLSQK
+42 TQAKKERLRLLGSQ
-56 LTQESSKNFLP
+56 LTQQSSKNFLP
-67 TVNLKELFESV
+67 TVNLEELFDEV
-78 FRDKPAIVENLI
+78 YRDKPAIVENLI

-137 EDDHRRLQKRMN
+137 EDDHRRLQKRMC

-160 YFAITAKKLGE
+160 HFAITSKKLGE
-171 GLEDQLEEFINLH
+171 GLEDQLEEFIDKH
-184 PDTRIIIIDTLQK
+184 PNTRIIIIDTLQK
-197 IRQSGSDN
+197 IRQGGNDT
-205 YSYASDYECVGNL
+205 YSYANDYECVGNL
-218 KKFADQKGICLLIVH
+218 KKFADQKEICLLIVH

-289 VRNQEKLLW
+289 VRNQEKLFW
-298 DLDHTETELWKLPPD
+298 DLDHAETELWKAPPD
-313 PLVMKIADF
+313 PIVLKISEF
-322 ITNENPKWNGTASEL
+322 ITNENPKWSGTASEL
-337 VEILKLDIPPNAL
+337 VEILKLDIPPNIV
-350 TKKLNIGAGILE
+350 TKKLNIVATNLE
-362 NDFGIRYENSRTHD
+362 NDFRIRYESNRIHD

>member
-1 MSNMPL
+1 MFS
-7 LNKKMTVQNPSVG
+7 LNEKMTVQNPSVG
-20 ADGEQSLT
+20 ADGEQSPNLD
-28 NNINSITSESTEIK
+28 INSISSESLEIK
-42 TQAKKERLKLLSQK
+42 TQAKKERLRLLGSQ
-56 LTQESSKNFLP
+56 LTQQSSKNFLP
-67 TVNLKELFESV
+67 TVNLEELFDEV
-78 FRDKPAIVENLI
+78 YRDKPAIVENLI

-137 EDDHRRLQKRMN
+137 EDDHRRLQKRMC

-160 YFAITAKKLGE
+160 HFAITSKKLGE
-171 GLEDQLEEFINLH
+171 GLEDQLEEFIDKH
-184 PDTRIIIIDTLQK
+184 PNTRIIIIDTLQK
-197 IRQSGSDN
+197 IRQGGNDT
-205 YSYASDYECVGNL
+205 YSYANDYECVGNL
-218 KKFADQKGICLLIVH
+218 KKFADQKEICLLIVH

-289 VRNQEKLLW
+289 VRNQEKLFW
-298 DLDHTETELWKLPPD
+298 DLDHAETELWKAPPD
-313 PLVMKIADF
+313 PIVLKISEF
-322 ITNENPKWNGTASEL
+322 ITIENPKWSGTASEL
-337 VEILKLDIPPNAL
+337 VEILKLDIAPNSL
-350 TKKLNIGAGILE
+350 TKKLNIEAGNLE
-362 NDFGIRYENSRTHD
+362 NDFGIQYEYHRKPD
-376 GRRINF
+376 RRIINLK
-382 ELISS
+382 LISS
-387 EA
+387 VV

>member
-1 MSNMPL
+1 MFSANE
-7 LNKKMTVQNPSVG
+7 KMTVQNPS
-20 ADGEQSLT
+20 APTDGEQSSNT
-28 NNINSITSESTEIK
+28 DINIISSEDSEIK
-42 TQAKKERLKLLSQK
+42 TQAKKERLRLLGTQ
-56 LTQESSKNFLP
+56 LTKQSSKNFLP
-67 TVNLKELFESV
+67 TVNLEELFDEV
-78 FRDKPAIVENLI
+78 YRDKPAIVENLI

-137 EDDHRRLQKRMN
+137 EDDHRRLQKRMC
-149 RMFGVDGTANL
+149 RMFGVEGTANL
-160 YFAITAKKLGE
+160 HFAVTSRKLGE
-171 GLEDQLEEFINLH
+171 GLEDQLEEFIDKH
-184 PDTRIIIIDTLQK
+184 PNTRIIIIDTLQK
-197 IRQSGSDN
+197 IRQGGNDT
-205 YSYASDYECVGNL
+205 YSYANDYECVGNL
-218 KKFADQKGICLLIVH
+218 KKFADQKEICLLIVH

-289 VRNQEKLLW
+289 VRNQEKLFW
-298 DLDHTETELWKLPPD
+298 DLDHAETELWKAPPD
-313 PLVMKIADF
+313 PIVLKILEF
-322 ITNENPKWNGTASEL
+322 ITKENPKWSGTASEL

-350 TKKLNIGAGILE
+350 TKKLNIGAGNLE
-362 NDFGIRYENSRTHD
+362 NDFGIRYENSRNHD